1 MKMTTDLES
10 ETRSRSRFSATV
22 NGETINLEDPKPT
35 ARQMLGEAGYIPADE
50 CILIRLFPHGTRAIG
65 LDEVV
70 DLRESGVE
78 AFRAFK
84 GDRVYRFT
92 VSERGFDWGDA
103 KIKEPELRAIAH
115 IKDDEILVL
124 EKQDQADQ
132 ELGHED
138 EVRLSDC
145 GTEHLRVEKRLV
157 TVYFKDLPYEIAR
170 GVYTT
175 EQLMAKFP
183 IEAGYLLNLKT
194 PEGELVTLKAG
205 EKTRVKCGMHFYSQ
219 VNGGGSS

>member
-1 MKMTTDLES
+1 MKTDPES
-10 ETRSRSRFSATV
+10 ETPSRGRFSVTV
-22 NGETINLEDPKPT
+22 NGGIINLEDRTPT
-35 ARQMLGEAGYIPADE
+35 ARQVLGEAGFIPADE

-70 DLRESGVE
+70 DLHEPGVE

-92 VSERGFDWGDA
+92 VSERGYDWGDA

-115 IKDDEILVL
+115 VKKDEILVL
-124 EKQDQADQ
+124 EKQDQPDQ
-132 ELGHED
+132 ELGPDD
-138 EVRLSDC
+138 EVRLADC
-145 GTEHLRVEKRLV
+145 GTEHFRVEKRFV
-157 TVYFKDLPYEIAR
+157 TVFFKDQPFEIPR

-205 EKTRVKCGMHFYSQ
+205 EKTRVKCDMHFYSQ